1 LKIVKA
7 VDGFVRELIKV
18 VASFEVN
25 QSLWWKR
32 ERIMLSLLFVFG
44 FGVGVGF
51 EGCDEE
57 KSEKCGDR
65 VLWEDVR

>member
-1 LKIVKA
+1 VKA
-7 VDGFVRELIKV
+7 VDGFVRELIRV
-18 VASFEVN
+18 VASFEVS

-32 ERIMLSLLFVFG
+32 ERIMLSLLLFVFG

-57 KSEKCGDR
+57 KSEKCGGGDG
-65 VLWEDVR
+65 VLWEDDR

>member
-1 LKIVKA
+1 
-7 VDGFVRELIKV
+7 
-18 VASFEVN
+18 
-25 QSLWWKR
+25 
-32 ERIMLSLLFVFG
+32 MLSLLFVFG